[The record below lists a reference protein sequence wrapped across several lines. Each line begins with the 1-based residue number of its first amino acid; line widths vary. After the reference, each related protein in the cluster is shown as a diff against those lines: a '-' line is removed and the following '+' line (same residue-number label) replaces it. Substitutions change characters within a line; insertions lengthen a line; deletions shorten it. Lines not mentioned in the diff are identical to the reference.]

1 MASLQKITP
10 CLWFDTEAEEAARF
24 YVSIFPDAGIEHVAR
39 YGKEGFDVH
48 GKPAGSVLT
57 VSFQLLGLPFMALN
71 GGPHFKFSEAVS
83 FIVYCADQAE
93 IDRYWAALGEGGD
106 AKVQQCGWLKDRF
119 GLSWQ
124 IVPRELPGMMSAAD
138 GARSERVMK
147 ALLPMKKL
155 DLAALKRAYEG
166 APS

>member
-24 YVSIFPDAGIEHVAR
+24 YASIFPDAAIERVAR

-48 GKPAGSVLT
+48 GKPADSVLT
-57 VSFQLLGLPFMALN
+57 VTFRLLGLEFVALN

-83 FIVYCADQAE
+83 FIVYCEDQAE

-106 AKVQQCGWLKDRF
+106 PKAQQCGWLKDRF

-124 IVPRELPGMMSAAD
+124 IVPRELPAMMSD
-138 GARSERVMK
+138 PDSTRSERVMK
-147 ALLPMKKL
+147 ALLQMKKL
-155 DLAALKRAYEG
+155 DMAALKRAYEE
-166 APS
+166 AA